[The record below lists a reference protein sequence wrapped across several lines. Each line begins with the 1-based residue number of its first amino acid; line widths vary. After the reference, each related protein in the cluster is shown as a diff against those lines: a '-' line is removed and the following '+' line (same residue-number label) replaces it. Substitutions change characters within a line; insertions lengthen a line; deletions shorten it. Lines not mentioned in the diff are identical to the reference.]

1 MNRKR
6 SDKIRALLCKRI
18 VRQKKMWYNLRGK
31 TDEFYFV
38 ENLSMGHFEKGVST
52 ALCVLCLAAG
62 VLLAVLGF
70 GGSYGGGSAGLLFGA
85 LIFITV
91 PAVMLFAMYG
101 SEIKTKK
108 DIDPVGIVVGVA
120 IALVAAGTLA
130 CMWMLGVLKEAGALL
145 LIPAVMIITGIYA
158 VLKEIGIL
166 KKKK

>member
-1 MNRKR
+1 
-6 SDKIRALLCKRI
+6 
-18 VRQKKMWYNLRGK
+18 
-31 TDEFYFV
+31 
-38 ENLSMGHFEKGVST
+38 MGHFEKGVST

-70 GGSYGGGSAGLLFGA
+70 GGSYGGGSAGLIFGA

-120 IALVAAGTLA
+120 IALVAAGALA
-130 CMWMLGVLKEAGALL
+130 CMWMLGVLKEAGAWLF
-145 LIPAVMIITGIYA
+145 IPAAMLIAGIYT
-158 VLKEIGIL
+158 IL
-166 KKKK
+166 AAAGVIKKKK

>member
-31 TDEFYFV
+31 TGEFYFG

-70 GGSYGGGSAGLLFGA
+70 GGSYGGGSAGLIFGA

-120 IALVAAGTLA
+120 IALVAAGALA
-130 CMWMLGVLKEAGALL
+130 CMWMLGVLKEAGAWLL
-145 LIPAVMIITGIYA
+145 VPAAMLVAGIYT
-158 VLKEIGIL
+158 IL
-166 KKKK
+166 AAAGVIKKKK

>member
-1 MNRKR
+1 
-6 SDKIRALLCKRI
+6 
-18 VRQKKMWYNLRGK
+18 
-31 TDEFYFV
+31 
-38 ENLSMGHFEKGVST
+38 MGDFEKGIGT
-52 ALCVLCLAAG
+52 ALCVMSIAVG

-70 GGSYGGGSAGLLFGA
+70 GGSYGSDSARLIFGA

-120 IALVAAGTLA
+120 IALVAAGTLV
-130 CMWMLGVLKEAGALL
+130 CMWMLGVLKEAGAWL
-145 LIPAVMIITGIYA
+145 LIPAVMLITGIYA
-158 VLKEIGIL
+158 VLKAIGVL

>member
-1 MNRKR
+1 
-6 SDKIRALLCKRI
+6 
-18 VRQKKMWYNLRGK
+18 
-31 TDEFYFV
+31 
-38 ENLSMGHFEKGVST
+38 MGHFEKGVST

-70 GGSYGGGSAGLLFGA
+70 GGSYGGGSAGLIFGA

-120 IALVAAGTLA
+120 IALVAARALA
-130 CMWMLGVLKEAGALL
+130 CMWMLGVLKEAGAWLL
-145 LIPAVMIITGIYA
+145 VPAAMLIAGIFS
-158 VLKEIGIL
+158 VLKAVGVL
-166 KKKK
+166 KTKK

>member
-70 GGSYGGGSAGLLFGA
+70 GGSYGGGSAGLIFGA

-91 PAVMLFAMYG
+91 PAVMLFGLYG
-101 SEIKTKK
+101 GSAAKKTST
-108 DIDPVGIVVGVA
+108 DPVGIVVGA
-120 IALVAAGTLA
+120 SLVLVSVGAAA
-130 CMWMLGVLKEAGALL
+130 CMKMLGVLKDAGAWLL
-145 LIPAVMIITGIYA
+145 VPAAMLIAGIYT
-158 VLKEIGIL
+158 IL
-166 KKKK
+166 AAAGVIKKKK

>member
-1 MNRKR
+1 
-6 SDKIRALLCKRI
+6 
-18 VRQKKMWYNLRGK
+18 
-31 TDEFYFV
+31 
-38 ENLSMGHFEKGVST
+38 MGHFEKGVST

-70 GGSYGGGSAGLLFGA
+70 GGSYGGGSAGLIFGA

-120 IALVAAGTLA
+120 IALVAAGALA
-130 CMWMLGVLKEAGALL
+130 CMRMLGVLKEARAWLL
-145 LIPAVMIITGIYA
+145 VPAAMLIAGIFS
-158 VLKEIGIL
+158 VLKAVGVL
-166 KKKK
+166 KTKK